1 MKRNTLIGYAMSFT
15 SFLLD
20 SEVGEKINKI
30 ILFGSVARG
39 DFNEKSDID
48 LFIDAPEEIEKNIE
62 KTLTS
67 FRYSKINETWKLKGM
82 KHEISLKIGNLNKW
96 ALKREVISS
105 GIFLYGKYNEIPEKA
120 RYYLMVRMSLKNIK
134 FSQQMKLW
142 RNLYGYKQKIGN
154 RNYIKDGLLKKLN
167 GKKIGKAVILIPME
181 NRKEIL
187 NLLNKNKIR
196 YAVNEIWSDSF

>member
-1 MKRNTLIGYAMSFT
+1 MKRSALIGYTMSFA

-30 ILFGSVARG
+30 ILFGSTARG

-62 KTLTS
+62 KILAS
-67 FRYSKINETWKLKGM
+67 FKYSKLNETWRLKGM
-82 KHEISLKIGNLNKW
+82 KHELSLKIGDLSKW
-96 ALKREVISS
+96 TLKREVISS
-105 GIFLYGKYNEIPEKA
+105 GILLYGKYNEIPEKTK
-120 RYYLMVRMSLKNIK
+120 YYLMIRMSLENIK

-142 RNLYGYKQKIGN
+142 RNLYGYKQKVGKKI
-154 RNYIKDGLLKKLN
+154 YIKEGLLKKLN

-181 NRKEIL
+181 NRREIL

-196 YAVNEIWSDSF
+196 YSVNELWSDSF